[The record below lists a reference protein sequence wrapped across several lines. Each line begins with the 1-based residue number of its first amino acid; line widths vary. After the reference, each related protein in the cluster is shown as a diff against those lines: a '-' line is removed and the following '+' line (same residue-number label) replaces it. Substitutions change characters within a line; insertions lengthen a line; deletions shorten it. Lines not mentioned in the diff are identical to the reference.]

1 MIWVIAGIVR
11 GIIWGIVVEKIIE
24 NKGYK
29 ENWFWW
35 GFLFGIL
42 ALLVALSKKDK
53 NIEKPI
59 EKIKIE
65 QLADKVCI
73 ERVNIYSKIQIVSW
87 KIEKENDIKVNLNID
102 FMNTS
107 EDVISA
113 VLFSIHGFNVF
124 GDLVYI
130 NEKDSFEILKQD
142 LSMRP
147 GNTCSIKTEL
157 PDADIRRVEIEVKKV
172 CLVNGIVEENNEIK
186 YVETNREILN
196 EKYLGFAKQENK
208 KARYYAIMKNE
219 YWQCVCGF
227 VNIGNTCKICGMAKK
242 AALKFSKEEIEKT
255 YEKYQEKVQKEERK
269 KEERIRLQKIQDEK
283 EKREIVRKIAIGIKI
298 ASVVGIIS
306 LVAWCSVV
314 IPKAISQ
321 KKQYTEKYEKVKME
335 MDALMENREYGK
347 AYTVMISSECY
358 VDLKEIYG
366 EDLWKRELERDK
378 EFYGN
383 SLEQVNGKTNIRYGE
398 TTPRDGICYYIK
410 EIEKRSRTGKIEYE
424 VSLCALT
431 ESGKKKELIGLSHVE
446 GGSIYGIGY
455 KLWHGGMNGT
465 LWSNGWIFVQ
475 IPEYG
480 KMCLYAVKY
489 DKDNEKTYKMALAEC
504 EASSKER
511 DYAKMKDGNLLIVPG
526 SIDRI
531 ENDENIVLFDVVEGK
546 KLEMTYK
553 DLKKRYENKIDEN
566 ILTRFE

>member
-73 ERVNIYSKIQIVSW
+73 EKVNIYSKIQIVSW

-142 LSMRP
+142 LFMRP
-147 GNTCSIKTEL
+147 GSTCSIKTEL
-157 PDADIRRVEIEVKKV
+157 PDADIRRVEIEIKKV
-172 CLVNGIVEENNEIK
+172 CLVNGIVEENGGIK
-186 YVETNREILN
+186 YVDTRQEILN
-196 EKYLGFAKQENK
+196 EKYLKLVKQENK
-208 KARYYAIMKNE
+208 KAEYYAIMKNE

-227 VNIGNTCKICGMAKK
+227 VNTGNTCKICGMAKK
-242 AALKFSKEEIEKT
+242 AALKFSKEEIEKS
-255 YEKYQEKVQKEERK
+255 YEEYQEKVQEEERK

-283 EKREIVRKIAIGIKI
+283 EK
-298 ASVVGIIS
+298 
-306 LVAWCSVV
+306 
-314 IPKAISQ
+314 
-321 KKQYTEKYEKVKME
+321 EK
-335 MDALMENREYGK
+335 L
-347 AYTVMISSECY
+347 
-358 VDLKEIYG
+358 
-366 EDLWKRELERDK
+366 
-378 EFYGN
+378 
-383 SLEQVNGKTNIRYGE
+383 
-398 TTPRDGICYYIK
+398 
-410 EIEKRSRTGKIEYE
+410 
-424 VSLCALT
+424 
-431 ESGKKKELIGLSHVE
+431 
-446 GGSIYGIGY
+446 
-455 KLWHGGMNGT
+455 
-465 LWSNGWIFVQ
+465 
-475 IPEYG
+475 
-480 KMCLYAVKY
+480 
-489 DKDNEKTYKMALAEC
+489 
-504 EASSKER
+504 
-511 DYAKMKDGNLLIVPG
+511 
-526 SIDRI
+526 
-531 ENDENIVLFDVVEGK
+531 
-546 KLEMTYK
+546 
-553 DLKKRYENKIDEN
+553 
-566 ILTRFE
+566 